1 MENVDY
7 CKVFGMPDEPLLE
20 SVEIVEVSDE
30 EIRAMLTS
38 DSDDDE
44 DSDTGTSASSDDED

>member
-1 MENVDY
+1 
-7 CKVFGMPDEPLLE
+7 MPDEPLLE